1 MALYLG
7 LTIMRKCW
15 TLQGLTEI
23 LPYVFHR
30 QDGLCFHESFDKL
43 YFISGDCD
51 TLKKEKYKIFEIVR
65 FLTFKIRITI
75 FNCQLLNTLSLESY
89 LRLGT

>member
-30 QDGLCFHESFDKL
+30 QDGLCFHVKEFLKAL
-43 YFISGDCD
+43 ISYILFLVIV
-51 TLKKEKYKIFEIVR
+51 TPLRKKNIKFSRY
-65 FLTFKIRITI
+65 
-75 FNCQLLNTLSLESY
+75 
-89 LRLGT
+89 